1 MVNDVNNLNGA
12 LQELGE
18 TLSDNLVAMGVSAS
32 ASDGLTTLANK
43 ITDISPSVGGLDLDI
58 SIDLS
63 NNPHTPYIHDNVL
76 LNAKV
81 NADYDTTAID
91 VDGVLQ
97 GATVTFKNGST
108 TLGTSV
114 TGLDGIAT
122 YTINDISIGTYNIT
136 ASFDGSGT
144 DYDSATGALTFT
156 VGHNYSLAFSQTSII
171 ASLGSA
177 TIECTLLDNGEA
189 VSGATVTLTGTDN
202 STYTSTTNANGVAS
216 FNITVTGN
224 ATFTATYNTTT
235 TATIDVIYTP
245 YQAVEYLQ
253 STGSQYINTGYILKA
268 HDTVEVTV
276 STQGRNTY
284 EAVWGARKSN
294 ASNKA
299 FGLFNR
305 FASNDIFT
313 YFRTGLESSGSGIS
327 RDTIYKAVS
336 KDNHT
341 SYYLNDELVQTI
353 TCNGTIEDCVNP
365 CGLFCINTS
374 SGTGF
379 SKDTYGYMKIY
390 DFKITSSDETIQ
402 LHMIPVRNGTVG
414 GMYDIISKNF
424 YNTSGTF
431 RYGADI

>member
-1 MVNDVNNLNGA
+1 MVNDTNTLNGA
-12 LQELGE
+12 LMELGE
-18 TLSDNLVAMGVSAS
+18 TMADNLQTMGVPAS
-32 ASDGLTTLANK
+32 ASEGLTTLANK

-63 NNPHTPYIHDNVL
+63 NNPHTAYIHDNVL
-76 LNAKV
+76 INAKV

-136 ASFDGSGT
+136 ASFDGTGT
-144 DYDSATGALTFT
+144 DYDSATGSLTFT

-177 TIECTLLDNGEA
+177 TIECTLLDNGEV

-202 STYTSTTNANGVAS
+202 STYTSTTNTNGVAS
-216 FNITVTGN
+216 FNITVTDN
-224 ATFTATYNTTT
+224 ATFTATYDTT
-235 TATIDVIYTP
+235 TATIDVIYIP

-276 STQGRNTY
+276 STQGINAY
-284 EAVWGARKSN
+284 EAVWGARRSN
-294 ASNKA
+294 ARNKA

-305 FASNDIFT
+305 FASNDVFT
-313 YFRTGLESSGSGIS
+313 YFRTGLESSGGGLS
-327 RDTIYKAVS
+327 RDTIYNAVS
-336 KDNHT
+336 KDNYT
-341 SYYLNDELVQTI
+341 NYYLNDELVQTI

-365 CGLFCINTS
+365 CGLFCINTA

-390 DFKITSSDETIQ
+390 SFKITDSNDNVVMD
-402 LHMIPVRNGTVG
+402 LIPVRDGTTG
-414 GMYDIISKNF
+414 YMYDFITGSTMTK
-424 YNTSGTF
+424 SGTF
-431 RYGADI
+431 QYGEDI